1 MKRILLLILAVLF
14 LMPVYADSEK
24 VPAFPG
30 AEGFGRYTT
39 GGRGGKVY
47 HVTTLEDNANSP
59 KPGMLRYAIN
69 QKGARTIV
77 FDVAGTIHLK
87 NTLNIKNGDITI
99 AGQSAPGDGVCVAG
113 WPVQIRANNV
123 IIRYLRFR
131 LGNDNVSGHEGD
143 GLGSMDCN
151 NIIID
156 HCSISWSVDE
166 CCSLYG
172 GKNIT
177 VQWCIISQSMRN
189 AGHSKGVHGYGGNW
203 GGSGC
208 SYLYNLLCHHESRT
222 PRLGPRPGTQCDER
236 LDMRNNV
243 IYNWAGN
250 GCYGGEGMNVNIVNN
265 YYKPGPATAK
275 RSTSIQ
281 KRIASPGIR
290 TTSYCK
296 NSDGSWNSWYAMW
309 HVWGDYYVDG
319 NVNPKYSDVTSD
331 NWTYGV
337 YNQIDNSKVDY
348 TYTQTTKDT
357 LRATAPLK
365 FPSTTTFT
373 AEVAYEKVLDYAGCV
388 KLRSGKLVRDWLDS
402 IMVSDTRKGIA
413 TYGNSN
419 NLPGII
425 DDQND
430 MIDSKHSDPWPNLTA
445 TENEISK
452 LSDSDG
458 DGIPDFYA
466 DAWGLQKSGSEYEI
480 SSQYTNLEYY
490 LYKIIEAKITN
501 PAVSGGELLG
511 NELGRY
517 VMTETSLDRFIGD
530 NDTCGDNLVDVYD
543 LCGVKVLSNVDQDEA
558 IRMLPKGLYLIGQR
572 KITIK

>member
-1 MKRILLLILAVLF
+1 MKKLLFIILTCLLALPLGA
-14 LMPVYADSEK
+14 ADTR

-47 HVTTLEDNANSP
+47 HVTTLEDHAT
-59 KPGMLRYAIN
+59 KPTEGMLRYAIN
-69 QKGARTIV
+69 KSGARTIV

-87 NTLNIKNGDITI
+87 AALNIKNGNITI
-99 AGQSAPGDGVCVAG
+99 AGQTAPGDGICIAD
-113 WPVQIRANNV
+113 WPVQIRTDNV

-131 LGNDNVSGHEGD
+131 LGNYNVDGHEGD

-151 NIIID
+151 NIIVD

-189 AGHSKGVHGYGGNW
+189 AGHSKGTHGYGGNW

-222 PRLGPRPGTQCDER
+222 PRLGPRPGTQRDER

-275 RSTSIQ
+275 RSATIQ
-281 KRIASPGIR
+281 RRIASPGIR

-296 NSDGSWNSWYAMW
+296 NSDGTWNDWYAMW

-319 NVNPKYSDVTSD
+319 NVNSKYSDVTKD

-337 YNQIDNSKVDY
+337 YNQIDNSSVDN
-348 TYTQTTKDT
+348 TYTQKTKDT
-357 LRATAPLK
+357 LRVLEPLK

-373 AEVAYEKVLDYAGCV
+373 AEMAYEKVLTYAGCI
-388 KLRSGKLVRDWLDS
+388 KLRGASLTRDHLDS
-402 IMVSDTRKGIA
+402 VMVNDTRKGIA

-425 DDQND
+425 DDQD
-430 MIDSKHSDPWPNLTA
+430 DVIDANNPNPWPTLTA
-445 TENEISK
+445 TDAEIK
-452 LSDSDG
+452 RLADSDG

-466 DAWGLQKSGSEYEI
+466 DTWGMTKSGSEYEL
-480 SSQYTNLEYY
+480 STEYTNLEYY
-490 LYKIIEAKITN
+490 LYKIIDNKITK
-501 PAVSGGELLG
+501 PAVEGGEVLG
-511 NELGRY
+511 NEVGKY
-517 VMTETSLDRFIGD
+517 VMNTTAIDAIQTDAPSQTAG
-530 NDTCGDNLVDVYD
+530 VDVYN
-543 LCGVKVLSNVDQDEA
+543 LCGYRLLQDVSRHEAMKLLPRGVYIITGQKVMVQ
-558 IRMLPKGLYLIGQR
+558 
-572 KITIK
+572 